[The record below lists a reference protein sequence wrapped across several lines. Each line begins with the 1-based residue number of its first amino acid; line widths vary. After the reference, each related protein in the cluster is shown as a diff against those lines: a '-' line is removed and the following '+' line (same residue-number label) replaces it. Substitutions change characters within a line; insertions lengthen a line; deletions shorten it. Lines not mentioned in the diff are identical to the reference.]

1 MKKVFISITAFL
13 LVTLTLSVPVYASYF
28 SFSYTADFSKQY
40 IELIGGGVMTMRYN
54 PGGAFSSVRAS
65 TDLSVANEETGTAYV
80 WIKALNTQEVNHY
93 GHKKVN
99 NVINSG
105 KVKNP
110 GQSFAKEAFHSVER
124 TSVGVTHA
132 WACECH

>member
-1 MKKVFISITAFL
+1 MKKVMICITAFL

-28 SFSYTADFSKQY
+28 SYSYLADFSEQY
-40 IELIGGGVMTMRYN
+40 IVSIGGGVMTMRYN
-54 PGGAFSSVRAS
+54 PGGLFSNVRAS
-65 TDLSVANEETGTAYV
+65 TDLSVANDENGTAYV
-80 WIKALNTQEVNHY
+80 WIMALNNQEANSY
-93 GHKKVN
+93 GYDKVN

-105 KVKNP
+105 KAKIP
-110 GQSFAKEAFHSVER
+110 GQSYAKNAFHSVER

>member
-1 MKKVFISITAFL
+1 MKKVIISIIAFL

-28 SFSYTADFSKQY
+28 SFSYTADFSKPY
-40 IELIGGGVMTMRYN
+40 IELKGDGVMTMRYN
-54 PGGAFSSVRAS
+54 PGGWLTNVRAS
-65 TDLSVANEETGTAYV
+65 TDLSVANDEKGTAYV
-80 WIKALNTQEVNHY
+80 WIMALNNQEANSY
-93 GHKKVN
+93 GYDKVN

-105 KVKNP
+105 KVKIP